1 MYPHK
6 ETFLSN
12 FTPALA
18 LYDMAG
24 QVDRLRFQLR
34 TLPPAPSI
42 PAVDSV
48 SARVEDL
55 IGITT
60 AVSAQIKHCLSDL
73 MSGEPTKAALQA
85 YSNALAPLGEALTE
99 LGRMHA
105 EIAHYNFTTHPA
117 HRGSPSDLELPRQE
131 VNETVS
137 GCCEAADE
145 ILEVTAI
152 ELRDAALALMPSP
165 SRLQPGTPGRA
176 LRAGSALPSLPPVPL
191 AVTPRVAKSR

>member
-1 MYPHK
+1 M
-6 ETFLSN
+6 SN
-12 FTPALA
+12 FTHALA

-34 TLPPAPSI
+34 TLPPAPAI

-55 IGITT
+55 IGITS

-73 MSGEPTKAALQA
+73 MSGEPTKAALKA
-85 YSNALAPLGEALTE
+85 YSNALAPLGEALAE

-117 HRGSPSDLELPRQE
+117 HRGSPSDLEVPRQE
-131 VNETVS
+131 VNEMVS
-137 GCCEAADE
+137 VCCETADE
-145 ILEVTAI
+145 ILEVAAI
-152 ELRDAALALMPSP
+152 ELRDAAVKLMPSP

-176 LRAGSALPSLPPVPL
+176 LRAGSALPSLPPTPP